1 MTGEAPKMERQP
13 ITFPKE
19 LNLLATAVISSG
31 LKMRRKRLK
40 TTICVHHVSSI
51 VSSISSMVFFSEMAL
66 TN

>member
-40 TTICVHHVSSI
+40 TTTLQQQL
-51 VSSISSMVFFSEMAL
+51 EQ
-66 TN
+66 